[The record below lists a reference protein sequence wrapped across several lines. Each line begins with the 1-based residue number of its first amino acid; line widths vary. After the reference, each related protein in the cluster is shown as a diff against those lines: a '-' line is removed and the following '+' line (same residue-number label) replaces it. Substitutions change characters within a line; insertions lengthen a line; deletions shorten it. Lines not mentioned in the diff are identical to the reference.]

1 MKMAVNLH
9 FIMWAALFSTMC
21 ATPAQSQQRP
31 LSIAISTPQ
40 SALKA
45 GSEVRIEVTLT
56 NTSNRRVLIQE
67 RNPATDYEIDV
78 RDQRGTAVPET
89 DLGRKLKE
97 PPVIPMNSRNFE
109 MYLRPNESAKE
120 NIALSDLYDMSH
132 PGQYTIQVS
141 RAVSNKPKDGV
152 VKSNTITVTVTE

>member
-1 MKMAVNLH
+1 MKIPADLH
-9 FIMWAALFSTMC
+9 FVVWAALLSTMC
-21 ATPAQSQQRP
+21 ALPAQCQQSP

-40 SALKA
+40 STLKV

-56 NTSNRRVLIQE
+56 NASSRRVLIQE

-78 RDQRGTAVPET
+78 RDERGTPVPET

-97 PPVIPMNSRNFE
+97 PPVIPMNSRNFGK
-109 MYLRPNESAKE
+109 YLRPNESTKE
-120 NIALSDLYDMSH
+120 TIPLSDLYSLSH
-132 PGQYTIQVS
+132 AGQYTIQVS
-141 RAVSNKPKDGV
+141 RLMSNKPKDVV